1 MFEYKYYIK
10 RERYNY
16 IFERLKQKTTTHKTR
31 YKFDLYL
38 IDDNY
43 FYGLEINMFDDKI
56 VQHKMLIDLEC
67 DEDGI
72 YVVSVKSANSKIKR
86 RLIIIK

>member
-1 MFEYKYYIK
+1 MEYKYYIK
-10 RERYNY
+10 RDRYDY
-16 IFERLKQKTTTHKTR
+16 ILERLKLKTTTYKTR

-43 FYGLEINMFDDKI
+43 FYALDINLWNDNI
-56 VQHKMLIDLEC
+56 VQNKMLIDLEC

-72 YVVSVKSANSKIKR
+72 YVVSVKSANSKVKR
-86 RLIIIK
+86 RLIIIE